1 MPGDQKNQAPNPLSA
16 EITSVEITSVET
28 DFNTGAEFYP
38 ILLVSVGIAPLI
50 LLVHKLQR

>member
-16 EITSVEITSVET
+16 ENTSVET

>member
-1 MPGDQKNQAPNPLSA
+1 MPGEKKIQAQAALSA
-16 EITSVEITSVET
+16 EITSVET